1 MSQRAA
7 LVTGGSRGIGAA
19 IALRLAADGY
29 DVAISYASNEK
40 AAAAVVGQIEA
51 KGRKAVA
58 VKANGGTAEG
68 NIAVVAKAVE
78 TFGRLDAL
86 VCNAGIYPYG
96 PIDQMSVEQI
106 DKVLNLNVRAVMVE
120 TMEAVKHMGQGGR
133 LIYIGSAF
141 GARAPFPGISL
152 YAATKAALEGFAK
165 GVARDVGPKGITVN
179 VVEPGPID
187 TDLNPAD
194 GEGAALIRSFT
205 ATESY
210 GKVADIADFVGF
222 LASPAASYIT
232 GASLPV
238 DGGLTA

>member
-1 MSQRAA
+1 MTQRAA

-19 IALRLAADGY
+19 IALRLATDGY

-40 AAAAVVGQIEA
+40 AAADIVSKIEA

-58 VKANGGTAEG
+58 IKANGGTAEG
-68 NIAVVAKAVE
+68 NRAVVTKAVE

-96 PIDQMSVEQI
+96 PIDQMTVEQI
-106 DKVLNLNVRAVMVE
+106 DQVLNLNVRAVMIE
-120 TMEAVKHMGQGGR
+120 TMEAVKHLGQGGR

-152 YAATKAALEGFAK
+152 YSATKAALEGFAR

-194 GEGAALIRSFT
+194 GEGAALISSFT
-205 ATESY
+205 ATNSY

>member
-1 MSQRAA
+1 MTQRAA

-19 IALRLAADGY
+19 IALRLATDGY
-29 DVAISYASNEK
+29 DVAISYASNER
-40 AAAAVVGQIEA
+40 AAADIVSKIEA

-58 VKANGGTAEG
+58 IKANGGTAEG
-68 NIAVVAKAVE
+68 NRAVVTKAVE

-96 PIDQMSVEQI
+96 PIDQMTVEQI
-106 DKVLNLNVRAVMVE
+106 DQVLNLNVRAVMIE
-120 TMEAVKHMGQGGR
+120 TMEAVKHLGQGGR

-152 YAATKAALEGFAK
+152 YSATKAALEGFAR

-194 GEGAALIRSFT
+194 GEGAALISSFT
-205 ATESY
+205 ATNSY

>member
-40 AAAAVVGQIEA
+40 AAAAVVSQIEA

>member
-1 MSQRAA
+1 MTQRAA

-19 IALRLAADGY
+19 IALRLATDGY
-29 DVAISYASNEK
+29 DVAISYASNER
-40 AAAAVVGQIEA
+40 AAADIVSKIEA

-58 VKANGGTAEG
+58 IKANGGTAEG
-68 NIAVVAKAVE
+68 NRAVVTKAVE

-96 PIDQMSVEQI
+96 PIDQMTVEQI
-106 DKVLNLNVRAVMVE
+106 DQVLNLNVRAVMIE
-120 TMEAVKHMGQGGR
+120 TMEAVKHLGQGGR

-152 YAATKAALEGFAK
+152 YSATKAALEGFAR

-194 GEGAALIRSFT
+194 GEGAALISSFT
-205 ATESY
+205 ATNSY

-222 LASPAASYIT
+222 LASPVASYIT

>member
-1 MSQRAA
+1 MTQRAA

-19 IALRLAADGY
+19 IALRLATDGY

-40 AAAAVVGQIEA
+40 AAADIVSKIEA

-58 VKANGGTAEG
+58 IKANGGTAEG
-68 NIAVVAKAVE
+68 NRAVVTKAVE
-78 TFGRLDAL
+78 TFSRLDAL

-96 PIDQMSVEQI
+96 PIDQMTVEQI
-106 DKVLNLNVRAVMVE
+106 DQVLNLNVRAVMIE
-120 TMEAVKHMGQGGR
+120 TMEAVKHLGQGGR

-152 YAATKAALEGFAK
+152 YSATKAALEGFAR

-194 GEGAALIRSFT
+194 GEGAALISSFT
-205 ATESY
+205 ATNSY

>member
-40 AAAAVVGQIEA
+40 AAAAVVSQIEA

-58 VKANGGTAEG
+58 IKANGGTAEG

-165 GVARDVGPKGITVN
+165 GVARDVGPKGITCN

>member
-40 AAAAVVGQIEA
+40 AAAAVVSQIEA

-58 VKANGGTAEG
+58 IKANGGTAEG
-68 NIAVVAKAVE
+68 NSAVVAKAVE

-165 GVARDVGPKGITVN
+165 GVARDVGPKGITCN

>member
-1 MSQRAA
+1 MTQRAA

-19 IALRLAADGY
+19 IALRLATDGY

-40 AAAAVVGQIEA
+40 AAADIVSKIEA

-58 VKANGGTAEG
+58 IKANGGTAEG
-68 NIAVVAKAVE
+68 NCSVVTKAVE

-96 PIDQMSVEQI
+96 PIDQMTVEQI
-106 DKVLNLNVRAVMVE
+106 DQVLNLNVRAVMIE
-120 TMEAVKHMGQGGR
+120 TMEAVKHLRQGGR

-152 YAATKAALEGFAK
+152 YSATKAALEGFAR
-165 GVARDVGPKGITVN
+165 GIARDVGPKGITVN

-194 GEGAALIRSFT
+194 GEGAALISSFT
-205 ATESY
+205 ATNSY

>member
-29 DVAISYASNEK
+29 DVAISYASNEA
-40 AAAAVVGQIEA
+40 AAAAVVSQIEA

-58 VKANGGTAEG
+58 IKAHGGTEG

-86 VCNAGIYPYG
+86 ICNAGIYPYG

-165 GVARDVGPKGITVN
+165 GVARDVGPKGITCN

>member
-1 MSQRAA
+1 MTQRAA

-19 IALRLAADGY
+19 IALRLATDGY

-40 AAAAVVGQIEA
+40 AAADIVSKIEA

-58 VKANGGTAEG
+58 IKANGGTAEG
-68 NIAVVAKAVE
+68 NRAVVTKAVE

-96 PIDQMSVEQI
+96 PIDQMTVEQI
-106 DKVLNLNVRAVMVE
+106 DQVLNLNVRAVMIE
-120 TMEAVKHMGQGGR
+120 TMEAVKHLGQGGR

-152 YAATKAALEGFAK
+152 YSATKAALEGFAR
-165 GVARDVGPKGITVN
+165 GVARDVGTKGVTVN

-194 GEGAALIRSFT
+194 GEGAALISSFT
-205 ATESY
+205 ATNSY